1 MVTSYVIVAE
11 EEECVTVKISNR
23 RNPMVLKA
31 KSVNSTEA
39 LSCSCSNM
47 LAGNWSTQTYKPK
60 SACTERFLTLVAHC
74 VGRSKPPTGQYIL
87 YCPVANLHTP
97 VKPQMIQGDVHQN
110 ISHNNTSSCKHVQ
123 RMHQNVSQNDNK
135 FFSKHVQRMYQN
147 VRMIQV
153 QTCTEDAHTQPTQ
166 TRA

>member
-1 MVTSYVIVAE
+1 MKTYCSPVAWVDQSHRQGNICHIALQKPQSRAITS
-11 EEECVTVKISNR
+11 
-23 RNPMVLKA
+23 
-31 KSVNSTEA
+31 
-39 LSCSCSNM
+39 
-47 LAGNWSTQTYKPK
+47 
-60 SACTERFLTLVAHC
+60 
-74 VGRSKPPTGQYIL
+74 
-87 YCPVANLHTP
+87 YCPVANRHAP
-97 VKPQMIQGDVHQN
+97 VKPQMTQGDLHQN
-110 ISHNNTSSCKHVQ
+110 ISHNYTSSCKHVQGCTKKVSQNVFKGKHVQ